1 MSDRNKPI
9 IGITLGDFNGIG
21 PEVILKT
28 FSDNRMMEFCT
39 PVLYGSS
46 KIINYHR
53 KILNLGNFTFAQSR
67 AIDRIQLNTFNIV
80 NIWEDDPVVQLGVS
94 NETGGKYAFLS
105 IQAAVNDLKEKKID
119 ALVTAPINKKNIHSE
134 NFQFAGH
141 TGYLAQQ
148 AGTENYCMMMCS
160 NEMRVGLV
168 TEHIPV
174 SEIAQHITKEK
185 ILKKLQIL
193 KKSLTEDF
201 GIDKPKI
208 AVLGL
213 NPHAGDDGLVG
224 KEEIDIIRPAIAE
237 TKGKNIFALGPYP
250 ADGFFGSAN
259 YKKFDAILAMYHDQ
273 GLVPFKALC
282 FDSGVNYTAGLPF
295 IRTSPDHGVGYDI
308 AGKNIAREDSFRSA
322 VYLAVDI
329 LRNRSEYGDRTSNP
343 LKKAELAKEGH

>member
-46 KIINYHR
+46 KVINYHR

-67 AIDRIQLNTFNIV
+67 SVDRIQLNTFNIV
-80 NIWEDDPVVQLGVS
+80 NIWEDDPMVQLGVS
-94 NETGGKYAFLS
+94 NEMGGKYAFLS
-105 IQAAVNDLKEKKID
+105 IQAAVTDLKEKKID
-119 ALVTAPINKKNIHSE
+119 ALVTAPINKKNIQSK

-168 TEHIPV
+168 TEHIAV

-185 ILKKLQIL
+185 ILKKLQLL
-193 KKSLTEDF
+193 KKSLAEDF

-213 NPHAGDDGLVG
+213 NPHAGDEGLIG
-224 KEEIDIIRPAIAE
+224 KEEADIIRPAIEEAQ
-237 TKGKNIFALGPYP
+237 GKSLIVLGPYP
-250 ADGFFGSAN
+250 ADGFFGSASH
-259 YKKFDAILAMYHDQ
+259 KKFDAVLAMYHDQ
-273 GLVPFKALC
+273 GLIPFKALC

-295 IRTSPDHGVGYDI
+295 VRTSPDHGVGYDI
-308 AGKNIAREDSFRSA
+308 AGKNVAREDSFRSA
-322 VYLAVDI
+322 VYLAADI
-329 LRNRSEYGDRTSNP
+329 LRNRSQYGERTSNP

>member
-1 MSDRNKPI
+1 MSERQKPI

-21 PEVILKT
+21 PEVTLKT
-28 FSDNRMMEFCT
+28 FADSRMMEFCT

-67 AIDRIQLNTFNIV
+67 SVDRIQLNTFNIV
-80 NIWEDDPVVQLGVS
+80 NIWEDDPMVQLGVS
-94 NETGGKYAFLS
+94 NEAGGKFAFLS
-105 IQAAVNDLKEKKID
+105 IQAAVNDLKDKKIN
-119 ALVTAPINKKNIHSE
+119 ALVTAPINKKNIQSE

-148 AGTENYCMMMCS
+148 AGVSDYVMLMCS

-168 TEHIPV
+168 TEHVPV

-193 KKSLTEDF
+193 KKSLAEDF
-201 GIDKPKI
+201 GVDKPKI

-213 NPHAGDDGLVG
+213 NPHAGDEGLVG
-224 KEEIDIIRPAIAE
+224 KEEIDHIRPAISE

-250 ADGFFGSAN
+250 ADGFFGSAS

-273 GLVPFKALC
+273 GLVPFKSLC

-329 LRNRSEYGDRTSNP
+329 LRNRSEYGERTSNP

>member
-1 MSDRNKPI
+1 VSERKKPI

-28 FSDNRMMEFCT
+28 FSDSRMMEFCT

-53 KILNLGNFTFAQSR
+53 KILNLANFTFAQSKG
-67 AIDRIQLNTFNIV
+67 IDRIQLNTFNIV
-80 NIWEDDPVVQLGVS
+80 NIWEDDPMVQLGVS
-94 NETGGKYAFLS
+94 NEAAGKFAFLS
-105 IQAAVNDLKEKKID
+105 IQAAVNDLKDKKID
-119 ALVTAPINKKNIHSE
+119 ALVTAPINKKNIQSE
-134 NFQFAGH
+134 HFPFAGH

-148 AGTENYCMMMCS
+148 AGTEDYVMLMCS

-185 ILKKLQIL
+185 ILKKLHTL
-193 KKSLTEDF
+193 KRSLTQDF

-213 NPHAGDDGLVG
+213 NPHAGDEGLIG
-224 KEEIDIIRPAIAE
+224 KEEADIIRPAIEEAQ
-237 TKGKNIFALGPYP
+237 GKSLIVLGPYP
-250 ADGFFGSAN
+250 ADGFFGSASH
-259 YKKFDAILAMYHDQ
+259 KKFDAVLAMYHDQ
-273 GLVPFKALC
+273 GLIPFKALC

-295 IRTSPDHGVGYDI
+295 VRTSPDHGVGYGI

-329 LRNRSEYGDRTSNP
+329 LNSRSGYGERTANP
-343 LKKAELAKEGH
+343 LKKGELAKEGH

>member
-46 KIINYHR
+46 KVINYHR

-67 AIDRIQLNTFNIV
+67 SVDRIQLNTFNIL
-80 NIWEDDPVVQLGVS
+80 NIWEDDPMVQLGVS
-94 NETGGKYAFLS
+94 NEMGGKYAFLS
-105 IQAAVNDLKEKKID
+105 IQAAVTDLKEKKID
-119 ALVTAPINKKNIHSE
+119 ALVTAPINKKNIQSK

-168 TEHIPV
+168 TEHIAV

-185 ILKKLQIL
+185 ILKKLQLL
-193 KKSLTEDF
+193 KKSLAEDF

-213 NPHAGDDGLVG
+213 NPHAGDEGLIG
-224 KEEIDIIRPAIAE
+224 KEEADIIRPAIEEAQ
-237 TKGKNIFALGPYP
+237 GKSLIVLGPYP
-250 ADGFFGSAN
+250 ADGFFGSASH
-259 YKKFDAILAMYHDQ
+259 KKFDAVLAMYHDQ
-273 GLVPFKALC
+273 GLIPFKALC

-295 IRTSPDHGVGYDI
+295 VRTSPDHGVGYDI
-308 AGKNIAREDSFRSA
+308 AGKNVAREDSFRSA
-322 VYLAVDI
+322 VYLAADI
-329 LRNRSEYGDRTSNP
+329 LRNRSQYGERTSNP